1 VVFHGDSLRLA
12 RPRTDGRIGRE
23 LTWTF
28 LWHVWQVEYAIE
40 AISQAGSCV
49 AVLTTEGVILGAEKR
64 ISSKLLDTKAVGVK
78 REKMYQI
85 DSHVCCSIAG
95 LTSDANILINKC
107 RLIAQSYLLTYQEPI
122 PVDQLVRSICDAK
135 QSYTQF
141 GGQRPFGT
149 SLLYAGWDRIKG
161 FQLYQSDPSGN
172 YGGWKA
178 TAIGSNH
185 SSASG
190 ILLDDYKEDM
200 SLEQGM
206 QLVLK
211 VLSKTMDS
219 TTLSPEKVE
228 ISTLTLGTGDKVQY
242 KIYEENELRPKL
254 DEFNQLAETSK
265 EK

>member
-1 VVFHGDSLRLA
+1 M
-12 RPRTDGRIGRE
+12 
-23 LTWTF
+23 
-28 LWHVWQVEYAIE
+28 
-40 AISQAGSCV
+40 

-190 ILLDDYKEDM
+190 ILLDEYKEEM
-200 SLEQGM
+200 TLEQGM

-228 ISTLTLGTGDKVQY
+228 ISALTLGAGDKVLY
-242 KIYEENELRPKL
+242 KIYEEAELRPEL
-254 DEFNQLAETSK
+254 EEFNKLVETSK